1 MAARSSAMEAVMSG
15 TLKGGGQPSDPRLGR
30 VPQPDERNQNYPIRT
45 LIGAPP
51 LREKVWRLL
60 AKLDQGHEGACCGF
74 GWAHELNAL
83 PVSIKVSNASA
94 RALYRRAQQLDPWP
108 GEEPTYS
115 GTSVLAGA
123 QAVQEAGHLDEYRWA
138 FDADDV
144 LATLAAHGP
153 VVIGV
158 NWHAGMFKPDRNGY
172 IAPTGAVLG
181 GHCVCLRGI
190 LRRRGSWHVVGRNSW
205 GASWGSGGDFKIS
218 AKHLA
223 QLLEAGGDACVPV
236 RRR

>member
-1 MAARSSAMEAVMSG
+1 MEAVMSG

-30 VPQPDERNQNYPIRT
+30 VPQPDERNAAYPIRA

-51 LREKVWRLL
+51 LRQKVWRML
-60 AKLDQGHEGACCGF
+60 AHINQGQTSSCVGH

-83 PVSIKVSNASA
+83 PVPIKVTSA
-94 RALYRRAQQLDPWP
+94 TAIGIYRRAQQLDPWP
-108 GEEPTYS
+108 GEEPVYS

-123 QAVQEAGHLDEYRWA
+123 QAVQEMGHLDVYRWA
-138 FDADDV
+138 FTADDV

-158 NWHAGMFKPDRNGY
+158 SWYDGMMRVDKGGY
-172 IAPTGAVLG
+172 IAPTGSIIG
-181 GHCVCLRGI
+181 GHCVCLRGL
-190 LRRRGSWHVVGRNSW
+190 LRRRGEWFVLGRQSW
-205 GASWGSGGDFKIS
+205 GKAWNPPHGDFKLS
-218 AKHLA
+218 AKHLG